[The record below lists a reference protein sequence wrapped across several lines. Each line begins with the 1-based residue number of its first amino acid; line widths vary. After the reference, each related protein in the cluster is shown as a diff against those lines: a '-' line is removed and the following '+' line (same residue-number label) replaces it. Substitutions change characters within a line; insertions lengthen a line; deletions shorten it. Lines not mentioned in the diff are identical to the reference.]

1 MSVRF
6 ESECCA
12 RRGLASAAHW
22 EEDELVFVALVFLSA
37 RGSADGSR
45 SVVAIVIA
53 RVDGERE
60 GAEVADFAEDVIHQ
74 VSTWKSFK
82 FKLHRT
88 QVGHGGFGVPW
99 LGQITVM
106 RKLRFYN

>member
-6 ESECCA
+6 ESECCV
-12 RRGLASAAHW
+12 RRGLAIAADW
-22 EEDELVFVALVFLSA
+22 EEDELVFVAVFFLSA
-37 RGSADGSR
+37 RESADGSR

-74 VSTWKSFK
+74 DVDVEELK

-88 QVGHGGFGVPW
+88 PVGA
-99 LGQITVM
+99 
-106 RKLRFYN
+106 RRFRCPLARSIPEYPGWELM